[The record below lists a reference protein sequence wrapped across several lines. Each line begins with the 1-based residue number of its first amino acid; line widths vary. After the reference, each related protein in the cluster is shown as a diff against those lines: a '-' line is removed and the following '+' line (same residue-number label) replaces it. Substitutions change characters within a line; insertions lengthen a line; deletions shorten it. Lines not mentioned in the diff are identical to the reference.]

1 MKNNY
6 NAENPAPNSCV
17 NCEYE
22 KTCGYSH
29 LANLGYRTEFS
40 YGECCLGERSYGMGT
55 FFKPKA
61 IKE

>member
-1 MKNNY
+1 MENNY
-6 NAENPAPNSCV
+6 NAENPAPNSCA
-17 NCEYE
+17 NCKYE

-55 FFKPKA
+55 FFRQKA
-61 IKE
+61 IE